1 LADDELLA
9 LENEDREADRAR
21 QALAVRLRAVAAAA
35 GGLSDRLSLRHFA
48 HISLNSQA
56 LAT

>member
-1 LADDELLA
+1 
-9 LENEDREADRAR
+9 
-21 QALAVRLRAVAAAA
+21 VRLLAVAAAA
-35 GGLSDRLSLRHFA
+35 GTLSDRLSLRHFA